1 MIKILAFRLCSSPA
15 VPFIRGALLAPA
27 AILAMSR
34 AGVAEDAPPE
44 LETYVVSAAGYEQ
57 LIQQAPASISLL
69 DREDILES
77 RVNSLAEMLAQVE
90 GVDIGSTAG
99 KTGGLSIGIR
109 GMPSDYT
116 LILID
121 GRRQNPAGNITPNGF
136 GETSTGFMP
145 PPSAIERVEV
155 IRGPMSTLY
164 GSDAMGGVVN
174 IITRKDGT
182 EWTGEV
188 TAGGTLQQDRDFG
201 DSGSL
206 HWYVSG
212 PAAGKALGMALR
224 GSAFHRAASNLEFR
238 DDSGE
243 WVEVSRRGPSPVQAD
258 IYTLGGRVSWN
269 LAARHELRLE
279 LDGLWQRYDNSD
291 GQLGTLGV
299 RGYEETMEFNRQQ
312 ESLVHLWR
320 NDDWILES
328 GITRNTTVTEG
339 RVIPSGTPGKVLGSP
354 RDLENTNR
362 ILDTKV
368 LVLMDKHTLSFG
380 GQFWDAE
387 MVDGVALAPYQFDQW
402 AVLAEDEWRWAPS
415 VGLTI
420 GVRQDQHSDFG
431 SHTSPRAYLV
441 WNPGARWTLKGG
453 IGKGFKAP
461 RLDQIADGITGFTGQ
476 GTRPTIGTPGLKPET
491 STSGEVAAAYD
502 NGAGFTTMLTFFRNA
517 FEDKIANGP
526 GVPNATFAA
535 SPNRPGSV
543 DYGYWPEVD
552 LFAQLVNVDRAVTR
566 GAEWTALWEIDPK
579 WTVSGSYSY
588 TDSEQKTGPSKGEPL
603 SSTPEHMVNGRV
615 RWKAASRLAF
625 WLSGEYR
632 SERYRTPD
640 RGTSTAKQTY
650 GDYRAYSLFHLGFS
664 YGFTDNWVLNATVSN
679 LLDKNFVSYHPY
691 ISDTST
697 GAIAYTNLYNNNQEP
712 RRLWLSV
719 TCRF

>member
-1 MIKILAFRLCSSPA
+1 MIKVRTFRSHSNLARLRR
-15 VPFIRGALLAPA
+15 IALSLP
-27 AILAMSR
+27 LAMLT
-34 AGVAEDAPPE
+34 ANGVSGAEEILPE

-69 DREDILES
+69 TRDGIMES

-136 GETSTGFMP
+136 GETGTGFMP

-174 IITRKDGT
+174 IITRKDV
-182 EWTGEV
+182 ESWSGEV
-188 TAGGTLQQDRDFG
+188 TVGGTLQQDRDFG
-201 DSGSL
+201 DSGSV

-212 PAAGKALGMALR
+212 PVAGHALSVGLR
-224 GSAFHRAASNLEFR
+224 GSSFHRVASSLEFR
-238 DDSGE
+238 DDSGNA
-243 WVEVSRRGPSPVQAD
+243 VEVSRRGPSPVQAD
-258 IYTLGGRVSWN
+258 IHTLGGRLSWN
-269 LAARHELRLE
+269 PSGAHALRLD
-279 LDGLWQRYDNSD
+279 LDGLWQRYDNSE

-299 RGYEETMEFNRQQ
+299 QGYADKLEFNRQQ

-320 NDDWILES
+320 TEDWVLES
-328 GITRNTTVTEG
+328 GITRNVTVTEG
-339 RVIPSGTPGKVLGSP
+339 RLMPAGTPGKVPGSP
-354 RDLENTNR
+354 RDLENTNL
-362 ILDTKV
+362 IFDSK
-368 LVLMDKHTLSFG
+368 LVMLMDKHTLTLG

-402 AVLAEDEWRWAPS
+402 AVFAEDEWRWTPS
-415 VGLTI
+415 VGLTL

-441 WNPGARWTLKGG
+441 WNPDARWTFKGG
-453 IGKGFKAP
+453 VGMGFKAP
-461 RLDQIADGITGFTGQ
+461 RLDQIADGITGFTAQ

-491 STSGEVAAAYD
+491 STSGEVAVAYD
-502 NGAGFTTMLTFFRNA
+502 NGGGFTTMLTIFRNA

-526 GVPNATFAA
+526 GIPNASFAG
-535 SPNRPGSV
+535 SPNRPDSV
-543 DYGYWPEVD
+543 DYGYWPDVD
-552 LFAQLVNVDRAVTR
+552 LFAQLVNVDRAVSR
-566 GAEWTALWEIDPK
+566 GVEWTGQWEIDPK
-579 WTVSGSYSY
+579 WTVSGSYTY
-588 TDSEQKTGPSKGEPL
+588 TDSEQKTGSSKGAPL
-603 SSTPEHMVNGRV
+603 SSTPEHMLNGRL
-615 RWKAASRLAF
+615 RWKADSKLAF

-640 RGTSTAKQTY
+640 TGRSTARQTY
-650 GDYRAYSLFHLGFS
+650 GDYRAYSLFHMGCS
-664 YGFTDNWVLNATVSN
+664 YELTEHWMIHATISN
-679 LLDKNFVSYHPY
+679 LLDKNFVKYHPY
-691 ISDTST
+691 VSDTAS